1 MFTICVIVDRGTDI
15 HQLDKGFN
23 YPVAVFMPIT
33 GGRGNNNEWDLE
45 GLIEKNR
52 FVDQP
57 LNTVRFAMVGSENYN
72 CIVHLSTSFNAGE
85 TFANLSVY

>member
-1 MFTICVIVDRGTDI
+1 
-15 HQLDKGFN
+15 
-23 YPVAVFMPIT
+23 
-33 GGRGNNNEWDLE
+33 
-45 GLIEKNR
+45 LIEKNR